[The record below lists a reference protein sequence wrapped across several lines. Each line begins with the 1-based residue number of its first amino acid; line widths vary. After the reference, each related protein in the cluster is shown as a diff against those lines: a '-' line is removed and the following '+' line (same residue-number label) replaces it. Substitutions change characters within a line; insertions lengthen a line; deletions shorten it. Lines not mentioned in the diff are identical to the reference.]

1 MKLFFKD
8 NFIKYLNRE
17 INILEYLKDYKN
29 SVYYYGN
36 YDSNNEKILIIEKC
50 DENLREYMERGNKT
64 FTIEEIKTK
73 LKEINELFYIFR
85 EKSIIHRDLK
95 LENILVKYTN
105 KEKNEFIL
113 KLIDYGIGKFIDREN
128 ETATGKC
135 GTYDYIAPE
144 IFLNKVKKYDSSF
157 DIFSLGIILYK
168 LSHFSFFRI
177 LSFCIPKS
185 QSVREAPT

>member
-1 MKLFFKD
+1 
-8 NFIKYLNRE
+8 
-17 INILEYLKDYKN
+17 
-29 SVYYYGN
+29 
-36 YDSNNEKILIIEKC
+36 
-50 DENLREYMERGNKT
+50 MERGNKT

-73 LKEINELFYIFR
+73 LKEINELYYLFS

-95 LENILVKYTN
+95 LENNLVKYTN

-113 KLIDYGIGKFIDREN
+113 KLTDYGIGKFIDREN

-168 LSHFSFFRI
+168 LSHKLNHPFKRKESELIEIIYFNNYEKDNYAIKFNESIDDNFKDLIKKMLRLRPENRLTWKEYFEHPFF
-177 LSFCIPKS
+177 K
-185 QSVREAPT
+185 